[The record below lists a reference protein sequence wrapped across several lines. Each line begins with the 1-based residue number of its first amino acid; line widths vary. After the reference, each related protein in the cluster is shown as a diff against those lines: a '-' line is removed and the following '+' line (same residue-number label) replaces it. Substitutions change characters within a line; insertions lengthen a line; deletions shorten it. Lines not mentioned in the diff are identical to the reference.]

1 MKYTV
6 LRVFTTFSLSK
17 DEEICI
23 CVNYFNYRDIFI
35 IMTFNKAETLRLVFL
50 FLFSHFVPISK
61 FQVLFITHPHY
72 REQNAY
78 QTKNQHTCSS
88 SSGVWLCLN
97 SCNKGSWNT
106 SNVDDITLNTWQNEL
121 LWILQPFKGYRTDYS
136 SM

>member
-78 QTKNQHTCSS
+78 QAKYQPLVAQVQEFDCVLIPVIKDLETHPM
-88 SSGVWLCLN
+88 LM
-97 SCNKGSWNT
+97 
-106 SNVDDITLNTWQNEL
+106 
-121 LWILQPFKGYRTDYS
+121 ILH
-136 SM
+136 